1 MTPIADDHS
10 GEHIHLPNPT
20 YWPMILGLGGGVMML
35 GFLWQSQQQA
45 IENAAKAR
53 GEEIILS
60 LQKLL
65 LPINPETAAVEI
77 LIYPGTLLLMAGALV
92 LMGALA
98 GWLVSNIGERRHAP
112 AMAGSAEMAKF
123 AMWAFLGTEC
133 ILFGGLITRV
143 LVLWARNPD
152 VNDLLQHFDAVM
164 LVSLNTFILL
174 FSSVGVV
181 MALAAIQNDKRGPY
195 LAWLGA
201 TIACGILFLIIQGS
215 EYSKLYGE
223 DLSISTSQFGSAFF
237 FLTGFHGLHVFAG
250 VLWGLAVWFR
260 GATGG
265 FTAHENMGFEIFGL
279 YWHFVDVVW
288 IMIFTLVY
296 LI

>member
-1 MTPIADDHS
+1 MTHTAEDHS
-10 GEHIHLPNPT
+10 SEHIHLPKPT
-20 YWPMILGLGGGVMML
+20 YWPMMLGIGGGAMML
-35 GFLWQSQQQA
+35 GFLWQNQEQLTRVRPLTEFQFT
-45 IENAAKAR
+45 
-53 GEEIILS
+53 
-60 LQKLL
+60 
-65 LPINPETAAVEI
+65 INPEADVVKISVYLGTLIFWGGVLVLLAAV
-77 LIYPGTLLLMAGALV
+77 G
-92 LMGALA
+92 
-98 GWLVSNIGERRHAP
+98 GWLISNIAERQHAP
-112 AMAGSAEMAKF
+112 AMEGSAEMAKF

-133 ILFGGLITRV
+133 ILFGGLIARV

-152 VNDLLQHFDAVM
+152 VNELLQHFDAVM

-181 MALAAIQNDKRGPY
+181 MALAAIQNNQRGQY

-201 TIACGILFLIIQGS
+201 TIACGILFLVIQGS

-223 DLSISTSQFGSAFF
+223 GLSLSTSQFGSAFF

-250 VLWGLAVWFR
+250 VLWGLAVWVR
-260 GATGG
+260 GAQGG

>member
-1 MTPIADDHS
+1 MTHTADDHS
-10 GEHIHLPNPT
+10 GEHIHLPKPT
-20 YWPMILGLGGGVMML
+20 YWPMILGIGGGVMML
-35 GFLWQSQQQA
+35 GFLWQNQEQLRRIRPLTELNFDISPA
-45 IENAAKAR
+45 
-53 GEEIILS
+53 
-60 LQKLL
+60 
-65 LPINPETAAVEI
+65 PEAAAVKI
-77 LIYPGTLLLMAGALV
+77 SVYVGTLVFFGGLLV
-92 LMGALA
+92 LLSAVA
-98 GWLVSNIGERRHAP
+98 GWLTSNISERKQAP
-112 AMAGSAEMAKF
+112 AMEGSAEMAKF

-133 ILFGGLITRV
+133 ILFGGLIARV

-181 MALAAIQNDKRGPY
+181 MALAAIQANKRGQY

-201 TIACGILFLIIQGS
+201 TILCGIIFLVIQGS
-215 EYSKLYGE
+215 EYSQLYGE
-223 DLSISTSQFGSAFF
+223 GLSLSASQFGSAFF

-250 VLWGLAVWFR
+250 VLWGLAVWVR
-260 GATGG
+260 GAMGG

-296 LI
+296 LV

>member
-1 MTPIADDHS
+1 MTHTADDHS
-10 GEHIHLPNPT
+10 GEHIHLPKPT
-20 YWPMILGLGGGVMML
+20 YWPMILGIGGGVMML
-35 GFLWQSQQQA
+35 GFLWQNQEQLRRIRPLTELNFDISSA
-45 IENAAKAR
+45 
-53 GEEIILS
+53 
-60 LQKLL
+60 
-65 LPINPETAAVEI
+65 PEAAAVKI
-77 LIYPGTLLLMAGALV
+77 SVYVGTLVFFGGLLV
-92 LMGALA
+92 LLSAIA
-98 GWLVSNIGERRHAP
+98 GWLTSNISERKHAP
-112 AMAGSAEMAKF
+112 AMEGSAEMAKF

-133 ILFGGLITRV
+133 ILFGGLIARV
-143 LVLWARNPD
+143 LVLWARNSD
-152 VNDLLQHFDAVM
+152 VNNLLQHFDAVM

-181 MALAAIQNDKRGPY
+181 MALAAIQNNKRGQY
-195 LAWLGA
+195 QAWLGA
-201 TIACGILFLIIQGS
+201 TILCGILFLVIQGS

-223 DLSISTSQFGSAFF
+223 GLSLSSSQFGSAFF

-250 VLWGLAVWFR
+250 VLWGLAVWVR

>member
-1 MTPIADDHS
+1 MTPMTTTADDLS
-10 GEHIHLPNPT
+10 GEHIHLPKPT
-20 YWPMILGLGGGVMML
+20 YWPMVLGIGGGVMML
-35 GFLWQSQQQA
+35 GFLWQNQEQLRHVRPLTELNFNISSA
-45 IENAAKAR
+45 
-53 GEEIILS
+53 
-60 LQKLL
+60 
-65 LPINPETAAVEI
+65 PEAAAVKI
-77 LIYPGTLLLMAGALV
+77 SVYVGTLIFVGGLLV
-92 LMGALA
+92 LLA
-98 GWLVSNIGERRHAP
+98 AIGGWLVSNISERGHAP
-112 AMAGSAEMAKF
+112 AVEGNAEMAKF

-133 ILFGGLITRV
+133 ILFGGLIARV

-152 VNDLLQHFDAVM
+152 VNEILQHFSALI

-174 FSSVGVV
+174 FSSLGVV
-181 MALAAIQNDKRGPY
+181 MALAALQNDKRRHY

-201 TIACGILFLIIQGS
+201 TIVCGILFLIIQGS

-223 DLSISTSQFGSAFF
+223 GLSISTSQFGSAFF

-250 VLWGLAVWFR
+250 VLWGIAVWLR
-260 GATGG
+260 GASGG